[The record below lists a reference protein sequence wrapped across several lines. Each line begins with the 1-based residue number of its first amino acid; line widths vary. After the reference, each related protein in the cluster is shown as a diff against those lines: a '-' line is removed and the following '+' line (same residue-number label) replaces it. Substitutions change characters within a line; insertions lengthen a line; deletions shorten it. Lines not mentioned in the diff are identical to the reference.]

1 MEATYQIKA
10 IILNRMAFSED
21 DTKVI
26 IYSQTK
32 GKLELVARGT
42 KKIKSKLAGHVEP
55 ITLSDLMVVHGR
67 QYDYVGNAVTQKSFA
82 NVKSDLDKLMIVGR
96 IISIFNKIIKFS
108 QAEKN
113 VYDLLENFL
122 NLFDTDIIPP
132 ANYNLLAS
140 FFIFKLLV
148 ELGYQPELSYC
159 VNCKNKIT
167 PKDNKFDLGKG
178 GVICKDCT
186 SPETPPL
193 IKRGDKGKRLTIS
206 DNGIKLLRLVN
217 QYNLSKLI
225 KIKINEK
232 LKKEVINII
241 SSFLNYHFE

>member
-96 IISIFNKIIKFS
+96 IISIFNKIIKFF
-108 QAEKN
+108 N
-113 VYDLLENFL
+113 N
-122 NLFDTDIIPP
+122 
-132 ANYNLLAS
+132 
-140 FFIFKLLV
+140 
-148 ELGYQPELSYC
+148 
-159 VNCKNKIT
+159 
-167 PKDNKFDLGKG
+167 
-178 GVICKDCT
+178 
-186 SPETPPL
+186 
-193 IKRGDKGKRLTIS
+193 
-206 DNGIKLLRLVN
+206 
-217 QYNLSKLI
+217 
-225 KIKINEK
+225 
-232 LKKEVINII
+232 
-241 SSFLNYHFE
+241 